1 MVTTNVGRYQP
12 NAWGLYDMIGNA
24 AEWTRTAYRPYPYHA
39 DDGRDDPAAAGT
51 KVVRGGS
58 LYDRPYRATASY
70 RMHYQPW
77 QHVFDV
83 GFRIIVEVDE
93 QDRRVGPDRVAMQA
107 HHDVISRHYGGPA
120 LASSL
125 VPPSSSFVK

>member
-12 NAWGLYDMIGNA
+12 NAWGLHDMIGNA
-24 AEWTRTAYRPYPYHA
+24 AEWTRTAYRPYPYQSG
-39 DDGRDDPAAAGT
+39 DGRDDPAVAGT

-58 LYDRPYRATASY
+58 WYDRPYRATASH

-93 QDRRVGPDRVAMQA
+93 QVV
-107 HHDVISRHYGGPA
+107 S
-120 LASSL
+120 
-125 VPPSSSFVK
+125 K